1 MDPGLGGTIRVAPR
15 PSTGSASPWAR
26 ASTTHGVPGAE
37 PAPPVAAR
45 PRTARRSALAGIA
58 VILGCLAPVAA
69 SARPFTDAA
78 GRTVE
83 IPDRVARVL
92 AAGPPASVLLYSLA
106 PGRMVGWVRAPSPEE
121 RPYLAPETWDL
132 PATGRL
138 TGRGGTANVEAV
150 LALKPDLI
158 VDVGSTGPTYA
169 SLADRVQAQTGIP
182 YVILDGTFAKT
193 GEAYRQLGDLIGE
206 RSAAEA
212 LAAYADATLR
222 DVTETLAALPEARR
236 PRVYYA
242 RGPRGLETAL
252 AGSLN
257 AELLDVVGA
266 RNVAVA
272 AGQGGLAT
280 VSPEQVLAWN
290 PDVIVTQD
298 PAFRRAVATDPLW
311 AGVKAVRDGRVIQ
324 APTLPFGWFDAPPGA
339 NRLIGVRWLAGALY
353 PDLFP
358 QPLAE
363 VTRDFYRR
371 FYHVELD
378 PAQAAALLDG
388 AVSPQGPTPHGPT
401 P

>member
-1 MDPGLGGTIRVAPR
+1 MGGLALQ
-15 PSTGSASPWAR
+15 SAA
-26 ASTTHGVPGAE
+26 
-37 PAPPVAAR
+37 
-45 PRTARRSALAGIA
+45 
-58 VILGCLAPVAA
+58 
-69 SARPFTDAA
+69 ARPFTDAA
-78 GRTVE
+78 GRVVE
-83 IPDRVARVL
+83 IPERVARIL
-92 AAGPPASVLLYSLA
+92 AAGPPASVMLYTLA
-106 PGRMVGWVRAPSPEE
+106 PGRMVGWVRAPSPAE
-121 RPYLAPETWDL
+121 RPFLAPETRDL

-150 LALKPDLI
+150 LALRPDLI

-193 GEAYRQLGDLIGE
+193 AETYRRLGDLIGE
-206 RSAAEA
+206 ASGAAA
-212 LAAYADATLR
+212 LAAYAEATLK
-222 DVTETLAALPEARR
+222 DVTAKLAALPEGRR

-242 RGPRGLETAL
+242 RGPRGLETAP

-257 AELLDVVGA
+257 AELLDIVGA

-272 AGQGGLAT
+272 TGQPGLAT

-298 PAFRRAVATDPLW
+298 PAFRKAVATDPLW
-311 AGVKAVRDGRVIQ
+311 AGVKAVRERRVVQ

-358 QPLAE
+358 QPLSEA
-363 VTRDFYRR
+363 TRDFYRR
-371 FYHVELD
+371 FYHIDLD
-378 PAQAAALLDG
+378 AGEVDTLLDG
-388 AVSPQGPTPHGPT
+388 AGAP
-401 P
+401 